1 MGMRKGSVRS
11 VCVLLTLFTGVA
23 GVWADTPTPPAQPTP
38 PTNTPAATKTP
49 AQATSDAD
57 YSYNENGATA
67 KCRDGTYYHGR
78 PNQSAC
84 REHRGVEKW
93 AEMHGDR

>member
-11 VCVLLTLFTGVA
+11 MYVLLTLFAGVA
-23 GVWADTPTPPAQPTP
+23 AAGADTPTPPAQPAP

-49 AQATSDAD
+49 APAASNAD

-84 REHRGVEKW
+84 HEHGGVEKW
-93 AEMHGDR
+93 AQMHGDR